1 MKDQALIFDQ
11 IVDKRRATRAFDTHF
26 KLPET
31 VVKRSLER
39 AIKSPNS
46 SNMQLW
52 EFYRVKTQDAIDEV
66 AKICLGQNSAR
77 TASEIVVFV
86 ARADLWK
93 HRQQFHLALLDEE
106 KRNEKDKSRFSK
118 SAYNYYNRLMPFFY
132 NAGILPFAKDFVKR
146 IIIWNA
152 ARKKPFMRDLLSKF
166 IPVVVHKS
174 VGLAAQTFM
183 LSITAEGFDSVP
195 MEGLDSVRMKH
206 FLKLPKGAEIC
217 MAIAVGK
224 GLPEGI
230 SGPRVRLGYDEVVFD
245 V

>member
-1 MKDQALIFDQ
+1 MQNQAQIFDQ
-11 IVDKRRATRAFDTHF
+11 IVDRRRSTRAFDANYE
-26 KLPET
+26 LPEE

-52 EFYRVKTQDAIDEV
+52 EFYRVRTQAAIDEV

-86 ARADLWK
+86 VRPDLWK
-93 HRQQFHLALLDEE
+93 HRQQFHLALLGDE
-106 KRNEKDKSRFSK
+106 KPGKNSKDKFSK

-132 NAGILPFAKDFVKR
+132 NAGVLPFFKDFVKR
-146 IIIWNA
+146 IVIWNT

-174 VGLAAQTFM
+174 AAIAAQTFM
-183 LSITAEGFDSVP
+183 LSVTAEGYDSVP
-195 MEGLDSVRMKH
+195 MEGLDSVRLKF
-206 FLKLPKGAEIC
+206 FLKLPKTASIC
-217 MAIAVGK
+217 MAVAVGK
-224 GLPEGI
+224 GLAEGVR
-230 SGPRVRLGYDEVVFD
+230 GPRVRLGYDEVVFD
-245 V
+245 I